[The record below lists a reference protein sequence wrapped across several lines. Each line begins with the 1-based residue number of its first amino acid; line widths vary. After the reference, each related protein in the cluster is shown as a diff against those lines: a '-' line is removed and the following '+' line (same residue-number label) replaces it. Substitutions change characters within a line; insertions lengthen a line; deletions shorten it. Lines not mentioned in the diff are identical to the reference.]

1 MKKGITLIVLL
12 GLYIFPALSQN
23 PPQDKNW
30 EEVFKDSFNTFYTGR
45 WYKEH
50 NLVKGDYNPNEGKF
64 DEDQH
69 IYYMDNVYTV
79 NGKLVL
85 EAKRLT
91 DSFPCP
97 KGSANCQYGGW
108 HKYTSGAI
116 VSNSKYKYGY
126 FEIYAQL
133 PSGTSF
139 FPAFWLWNSDS
150 TPNYWYN
157 EIDIMEANGC
167 EPVWTSCNY
176 WCEFDYPKKH
186 DPKELS
192 AKNNCDYADG
202 NYHWYGVE
210 WDSDRIT
217 WYVDRVSVRQIPNNL
232 WGIGIQNPLV
242 IIINL
247 ALFPPSWNKCLLD
260 TTLFPAYMYI
270 DYVNIYHLKED
281 RTGIINACNYNF
293 DLYDNRVKRNI
304 TIGGQGCG
312 NTIENGKNITLRAA
326 EFIQINGEFTVEP
339 GAEFY
344 MDVNEFY

>member
-91 DSFPCP
+91 DSLPCP

-126 FEIYAQL
+126 FEIYAKL
-133 PSGTSF
+133 PSGTVF
-139 FPAFWLWNSDS
+139 WPAFWLWNANKIP
-150 TPNYWYN
+150 PNCFYN

-167 EPVWTSCNY
+167 EPNWVSSNFQATFDCEERDRDAIHHTCNY
-176 WCEFDYPKKH
+176 
-186 DPKELS
+186 S
-192 AKNNCDYADG
+192 DG
-202 NYHWYGVE
+202 NYHWFGVE
-210 WDSDRIT
+210 WNRDKIT

>member
-126 FEIYAQL
+126 FEIYAKL
-133 PSGTSF
+133 PSGTVF
-139 FPAFWLWNSDS
+139 WPAFWLWNANKIP
-150 TPNYWYN
+150 PNCFYN

-167 EPVWTSCNY
+167 EPNWVSSNFQATFDCEERDRDAIHHTCNY
-176 WCEFDYPKKH
+176 
-186 DPKELS
+186 S
-192 AKNNCDYADG
+192 DG
-202 NYHWYGVE
+202 NYHWFGVE
-210 WDSDRIT
+210 WNRDKIT